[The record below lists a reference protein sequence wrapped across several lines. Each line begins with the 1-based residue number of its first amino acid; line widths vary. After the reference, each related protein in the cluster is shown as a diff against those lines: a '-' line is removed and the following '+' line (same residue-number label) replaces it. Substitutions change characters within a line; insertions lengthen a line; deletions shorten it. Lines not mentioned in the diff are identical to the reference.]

1 MKRYLPLLALLTLP
15 LWAQDQTLE
24 PTGTVSETNSD
35 CTTSNAHTRT
45 SDNSDLTFCDG
56 GTGSGAESYN
66 LLLSFDTPSSDPSTT
81 TKDQAFQCR
90 VEKSD
95 NSAGNGDPTFTMEL
109 YCNAVLVE
117 AGVSHTV
124 TGAYAEFTET
134 FTFSDVS
141 CASDG
146 SDVELLVNV
155 VRVGGSPG
163 GRRSIDVADCDWD
176 VTHAAGG
183 PAPQL
188 IMIEGG

>member
-1 MKRYLPLLALLTLP
+1 MTCRRWAWIVLLAAP
-15 LWAQDQTLE
+15 LVAQDQTLE

-35 CTTSNAHTRT
+35 CTTSDAHTRT

-66 LLLSFDTPSSDPSTT
+66 LLLSFDTPSSGPSTT
-81 TKDQAFQCR
+81 TNDQAFQCR
-90 VEKSD
+90 VEKSE

-109 YCNAVLVE
+109 YCNAAQVE
-117 AGVSHTV
+117 AGGSHTV

-155 VRVGGSPG
+155 VRAGGSPG

-176 VTHAAGG
+176 VTHAAGATEEMMVIG
-183 PAPQL
+183 AR
-188 IMIEGG
+188 